1 MEKLKEKKF
10 WKKFFILISW
20 KYVQIL
26 QNILFFLYQIDDLSS
41 YITYSRDFLRGKID
55 ENKIYKYQNE
65 ALKDSLN
72 LSEALEKVFKM

>member
-1 MEKLKEKKF
+1 
-10 WKKFFILISW
+10 
-20 KYVQIL
+20 
-26 QNILFFLYQIDDLSS
+26 
-41 YITYSRDFLRGKID
+41 LRGKID